1 VSATAVGLVAGDLGG
16 AGASFVEPSIR
27 GSLVVT
33 QRAATAA
40 VTGAVT
46 QLGNCIKLNKL
57 DVSNAD
63 GQLVIALTADIPYPD
78 QPLSVVLKQLRAD
91 LTENV
96 RHVLGPITRL
106 DLRISSFSGNLPATK
121 SSPRVQ

>member
-1 VSATAVGLVAGDLGG
+1 MSAISVGLAAGDFGG
-16 AGASFVEPSIR
+16 GVSGLVEPSIR

-46 QLGNCIKLNKL
+46 QLGDCIKLNKL
-57 DVSNAD
+57 DVSNTD

-78 QPLSVVLKQLRAD
+78 QPLSVVLKQLRVD

-106 DLRISSFSGNLPATK
+106 DLRISSFSGNLPAIKPT
-121 SSPRVQ
+121 PRVQ

>member
-1 VSATAVGLVAGDLGG
+1 VSATAVGPVAGDLGG
-16 AGASFVEPSIR
+16 AVAGFVEPSIR

-46 QLGNCIKLNKL
+46 QLGSSIKLNKL

-78 QPLSVVLKQLRAD
+78 QPLSVVLKQLRVD

-106 DLRISSFSGNLPATK
+106 NLRISSFSGNLPATK